1 MPSGNYFTT
10 PITISLGG
18 LRSGSCHKVSDGFNQ
33 CGGIEVN
40 SNYINN
46 VNGTHTIAENITD
59 IGDQNNTSYCAWT
72 SYISS
77 CGDGDEDAKRN
88 YSQWSKQASICD
100 I

>member
-46 VNGTHTIAENITD
+46 VNGTHTITENITD
-59 IGDQNNTSYCAWT
+59 IGQNNTSYCA
-72 SYISS
+72 
-77 CGDGDEDAKRN
+77 
-88 YSQWSKQASICD
+88 
-100 I
+100 